1 MSPEAEEETT
11 MTRDQR
17 NEFNYYRRLV
27 RELEKDHSQTAMI
40 NIPVSHCA
48 ELKQKVTDML
58 TAIGYWPCKVG
69 IPSIAAMDSEPRII
83 FIWYGSE
90 EAWQYATFQ
99 SERETIC
106 KAINA

>member
-1 MSPEAEEETT
+1 

-27 RELEKDHSQTAMI
+27 RELEKDRSQTAMI
-40 NIPVSHCA
+40 NIPVSYCA

-58 TAIGYWPCKVG
+58 TSIGYWPCKVG
-69 IPSIAAMDSEPRII
+69 IPSIAAMDSDPRIV

-90 EAWQYATFQ
+90 KDWQYATFQ
-99 SERETIC
+99 IEREIIC
-106 KAINA
+106 AAINE

>member
-1 MSPEAEEETT
+1 MK
-11 MTRDQR
+11 RDQR
-17 NEFNYYRRLV
+17 NEFNYYRKLV
-27 RELEKDHSQTAMI
+27 RELEKDRSQTAMI
-40 NIPVSHCA
+40 NIPVSYCA

-90 EAWQYATFQ
+90 EDWQYATFQ
-99 SERETIC
+99 GERENIC
-106 KAINA
+106 AAINE

>member
-1 MSPEAEEETT
+1 
-11 MTRDQR
+11 MTREQR
-17 NEFNYYRRLV
+17 NEFNYYRKLV
-27 RELEKDHSQTAMI
+27 RELEKDHSTTAMI

-48 ELKQKVTDML
+48 ELKQQVTDML

>member
-1 MSPEAEEETT
+1 
-11 MTRDQR
+11 MTREQR

-48 ELKQKVTDML
+48 ELKQQVTDML
-58 TAIGYWPCKVG
+58 TAIGYWPCRVS

-90 EAWQYATFQ
+90 ETWQYATFQ

-106 KAINA
+106 NAINA